1 MHWVQ
6 SENRFERARR
16 NEHEAVT
23 EVCGRER
30 EWRLCVTFVV
40 CARQVKAGD
49 GTLKPLPTSLSAPL
63 YFLFLC
69 LFPQRRDKQ
78 TWLVAD
84 SSHAVPAQEREGLIR
99 SSGTKYCTAIVCI
112 RGPSPGGVKVL
123 SLLTNNPHYVVKWPD
138 TEVLS
143 CSFHRFP
150 TAKKNSPLGPSS
162 SLLQ

>member
-1 MHWVQ
+1 MASVLCERGSMHWVQ

-84 SSHAVPAQEREGLIR
+84 SSRARA
-99 SSGTKYCTAIVCI
+99 
-112 RGPSPGGVKVL
+112 GGIDPKFGDEILYRYRV
-123 SLLTNNPHYVVKWPD
+123 H
-138 TEVLS
+138 
-143 CSFHRFP
+143 
-150 TAKKNSPLGPSS
+150 
-162 SLLQ
+162 